1 MMYARSGN
9 LPMALLR
16 FFLVLFI
23 NPWGRVIL
31 GILVFSGGLVWGLFS
46 HQVSYVQGGHGPYQ
60 AYLTEDNGFVI
71 FQQESTNNYF
81 VMPIQDY
88 SPEVDTAT
96 ILVGII
102 CWRIV
107 RDMHE
112 IIVIGAFL
120 LEYDKT
126 IILG

>member
-1 MMYARSGN
+1 
-9 LPMALLR
+9 MALLR

-23 NPWGRVIL
+23 HPWGRVIL
-31 GILVFSGGLVWGLFS
+31 GITFFSGGLVWGLFS

-71 FQQESTNNYF
+71 FQQESTNNYYF
-81 VMPIQDY
+81 MHIPDY
-88 SPEVDTAT
+88 SPADDTNQDGR
-96 ILVGII
+96 GINF
-102 CWRIV
+102 WRIV
-107 RDMHE
+107 LDRHYK
-112 IIVIGAFL
+112 IIIGAFL